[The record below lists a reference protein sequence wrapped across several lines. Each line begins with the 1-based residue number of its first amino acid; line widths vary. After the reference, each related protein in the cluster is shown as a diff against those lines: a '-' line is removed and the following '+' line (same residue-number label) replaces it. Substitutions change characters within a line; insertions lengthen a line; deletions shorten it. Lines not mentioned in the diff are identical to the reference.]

1 MDADSVDGDETPRL
15 RGNIGGKGRW
25 GAPPFQTGGF
35 GARLE
40 RTLFCGTARGEPDL
54 RRRDRGGCVVGAAG
68 ELIKVVA
75 WADAEVDRL
84 HAKCGA

>member
-1 MDADSVDGDETPRL
+1 M
-15 RGNIGGKGRW
+15 GGAAVSNGWIRRPA
-25 GAPPFQTGGF
+25 GANAALPGGV
-35 GARLE
+35 
-40 RTLFCGTARGEPDL
+40 GTARGEPDL